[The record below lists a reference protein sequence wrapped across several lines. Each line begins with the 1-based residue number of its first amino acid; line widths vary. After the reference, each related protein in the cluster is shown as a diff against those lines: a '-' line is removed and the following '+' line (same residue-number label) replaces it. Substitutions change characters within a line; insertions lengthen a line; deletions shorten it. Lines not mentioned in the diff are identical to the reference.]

1 MLPGFYEDNTFD
13 ILGMD
18 PGSNKF
24 GFSLLEVNINNLEL
38 ISSIAWTIDAND
50 LAKNFQ
56 TVLETHGDRVARIY
70 GLQNYLYKILNI
82 YNPHYVASEAPFIN
96 NRFPAAGI
104 ALTEV
109 LSAIRQALIEYD
121 PEKELFLI
129 PPSNVKN
136 AVKAKGGDD
145 KNIIKQK
152 VCALDLKYIGDVS
165 IDKLDEHSIDAL
177 AVGYA
182 KLLDLRSQE
191 GL

>member
-1 MLPGFYEDNTFD
+1 MLPGSYEDNTFD

-24 GFSLLEVNINNLEL
+24 GFSLLEVNIDNLDL
-38 ISSIAWTIDAND
+38 VSSVAWTIDAND

-56 TVLETHGDRVARIY
+56 TVLETHGDRMARIH
-70 GLQNYLYKILNI
+70 GLQNYIYKILNI
-82 YNPHYVASEAPFIN
+82 YNPLYVASEAPFIN

-109 LSAIRQALIEYD
+109 LSTIRQALIEYD
-121 PEKELFLI
+121 PEKELYLI

-145 KNIIKQK
+145 KDIIKQK
-152 VCALDLKYIGDVS
+152 VCALDLKYKGDVN
-165 IDKLDEHSIDAL
+165 IENLDEHSIDAL